1 MSMEGRIDALKAKHQ
16 ALEDAIVKETAR
28 PNPDITE
35 IHALKKEK
43 LKIKDE
49 LNLHP

>member
-16 ALEDAIVKETAR
+16 ALEEAIMKEAAR
-28 PNPDITE
+28 PNPDVVE
-35 IHALKKEK
+35 LHALKKEK

-49 LNLHP
+49 LNFHP